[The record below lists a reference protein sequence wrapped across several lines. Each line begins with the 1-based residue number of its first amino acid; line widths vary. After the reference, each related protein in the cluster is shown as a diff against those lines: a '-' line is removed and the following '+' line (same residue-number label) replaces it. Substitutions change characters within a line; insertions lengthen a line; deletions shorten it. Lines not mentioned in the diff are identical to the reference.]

1 MGLETDAMPGTR
13 VCYKD
18 SPDQALAIRLI
29 AIWRRGDID
38 APIMSASSGPKAYM
52 KNDVYA
58 VFESNPAIDAVLMV
72 RGHGPPF
79 FLLRVG
85 RKYFD
90 VSKREVEVESAEELC
105 SSSG

>member
-1 MGLETDAMPGTR
+1 MRHWELSMPGTR
-13 VCYKD
+13 VHYKD
-18 SPDQALAIRLI
+18 APDQGMTVRLI
-29 AIWRRGDID
+29 QTWSRGDIP

-58 VFESNPAIDAVLMV
+58 VFDTNPAIDAVLMV
-72 RGHGPPF
+72 RGSGPPF